1 MSETPLGTGLGTGPE
16 QEPGRRAR
24 LLLWGGI
31 LLVVLLLAVGLWL
44 AGRPAAERLQGEVEA
59 DEVNVATKTL
69 SRVERLLVA
78 EGDVVR
84 RGQILAELSAPEVD
98 NGARQ
103 AQAALESARALQS
116 LAEEGARREDVA
128 SLLAGWQAAQATA
141 ALADVSAGR
150 AERLFAQGVIAAQR
164 RDEAVAARVSSA
176 RIAAAA
182 KAQYE
187 KSLAGSRPQNR
198 AVAAAQVQAAAAG
211 VSTAAALQQE
221 TRLVAPIDGE
231 VARLLVRAGEIVS
244 PVLPAVQLIE
254 VARPRVLLTTRED
267 DYQGLKVG
275 RELVGEVPA
284 LSGRY
289 RFRVTHVSPQGS
301 FATWRA
307 TRQSRGYDVRAFEV
321 KLHPVQP
328 VDGLRP
334 GMSVLFDWPQ

>member
-1 MSETPLGTGLGTGPE
+1 MNETPLEPLETSPDAP
-16 QEPGRRAR
+16 PGRRAR
-24 LLLWGGI
+24 LLLWGGL
-31 LLVVLLLAVGLWL
+31 LLVALLLAVGLWL
-44 AGRPAAERLQGEVEA
+44 AGRPAAARLQGEVEA

-69 SRVERLLVA
+69 SRVDRLLVA
-78 EGDVVR
+78 EGDSVR
-84 RGQILAELSAPEVD
+84 RGQLLAELSAPEVD

-103 AQAALESARALQS
+103 AQAALASARALQS
-116 LAEEGARREDVA
+116 LAEEGARREDIE
-128 SLLAGWQAAQATA
+128 SLRANWQAAQATA
-141 ALADVSAGR
+141 DLAAVSAGR

-176 RIAAAA
+176 RIAEAA
-182 KAQYE
+182 KAQYA
-187 KSLAGSRPQNR
+187 KALAGARPQNR
-198 AVAAAQVQAAAAG
+198 AVAAAQVEAAAAG

-221 TRLVAPIDGE
+221 TRLLAPIDGE
-231 VARLLVRAGEIVS
+231 VARLLVREGEIVS
-244 PVLPAVQLIE
+244 PVLPALQLIE
-254 VARPRVLLTTRED
+254 IARPRVLLTVRED

-284 LSGRY
+284 LGGRH

-321 KLHPVQP
+321 KLLPVQP
-328 VDGLRP
+328 VEGLRP